1 MSHWNIGTDD
11 VSEETQIYRNKLASK
26 DSQIAAQQTQLL
38 KQTKELDDLRAS
50 LHDALYKLSTETD
63 RALRLETDLSQCNDD
78 LRNEKLTSH
87 NAASS
92 LLAANEQIKAKELEN
107 KELLS
112 NLEHLS
118 RQSDGHAIR
127 ATKIEKEKNT
137 LEARMKELEANLREL
152 SSTPV
157 SPPTRQ
163 RSLHRGRSSSL
174 SNLKISTLEI
184 ELADV
189 KVALAAKEGE
199 VRVLSQKVGNEA
211 MKVENEKI
219 AMERAVQKQ
228 LDKMQALLEERE
240 EELDFLRGGSG
251 GGGEREEDLLRRI
264 DEDGAKIDA
273 LELLLGDVE
282 DAKVLA
288 EKLKVAEHRLQIE
301 MQKTFECTSRQVQLV
316 QEKEEAL
323 DELEEVR
330 ERVTSLE
337 QTVHERESH
346 IDALKREVSDL
357 RAEIAASEGSDC
369 RFSVSTQQTVEDIE
383 RLLSAVNRLRNE
395 RDDLRRKLRFL
406 ETESRFTVQ
415 ALEAMRES
423 EARTVV
429 DASRHRERISRAN
442 IAVSVLSI
450 VVGYLTE
457 QDDIRAVTFA
467 SKDADLRA
475 VREKLKGSE
484 VELVI
489 ATQTLKDITL
499 HRDEL
504 EKQFDSSEA
513 AWMKELEEVKTAHEE
528 TKDSLDRL
536 DANLTEVSAA
546 FEEVECER
554 DSLAVQVA
562 NLTNDLAAAQ
572 SDLNEAERRYSSLQF
587 HQLSNMSSNEATR
600 TLSGQIEEL
609 EKRVMRRTE
618 QIGIH
623 QHDIKRLETNMR
635 LQEERIGE
643 LTAEL
648 EMLASQKD
656 AMVEDC
662 ADAREARDD
671 AVAKFEA
678 IEIEVE
684 ALREETVATE
694 TLIKVIF
701 EVAGNARSSM
711 KASMEKTQFA
721 EKEVERLAADRLY
734 AVQRAEQANAAL
746 LEAQATLASSQEAV
760 HQTTLAL
767 ANSQIEV
774 KRLVSSGHCLDEA
787 KTNFEDRLRE
797 IQDELSKYLAEKD
810 ALANE
815 LRDIQASASHNEITS
830 RSQVAELQAQVQSV
844 EDAMIA
850 MECSHQAALKDL
862 QNQLALK
869 DKLLMDSNV
878 EHEQLVNLKVQHVEE
893 MGRLQSRIVQLTS
906 KLEETKTRQEAAE
919 AARVACVEELAE
931 SRTEV
936 EKQLLAAEN
945 GLQRYREISHELEK
959 VKKDGNN
966 ERTQLNKDL
975 EAVKEELRATKVAQD
990 ALDARYQTEISRN
1003 QTDEAR
1009 LHQLDQQL
1017 TELRSNLEEQKR
1029 KHDSTTREAEELRCK
1044 LIIDARNHTSEQEAH
1059 SKELKSVNERYSQAE
1074 GLIEE
1079 LKEEVAT
1086 VRQELADV
1094 RIQVESLQTENTDY
1108 QQDNTGLEA
1117 ENQRSLSLI
1126 RYLESQVKE
1135 LEQTIKTLEA
1145 DNERCRALLT
1155 RAEKAASTAEVSLSM
1170 QNSHHKRE
1178 VAEMQRELAAL
1189 KAKPN
1194 LNTVIAD
1201 LEERNNEMEELL
1213 KAKCAEIEEND
1224 DRTLDLLKENKKLTS
1239 KVESLSRK
1247 VQNLQAKLAAAKA
1260 SATKVDTTEP
1270 AASHAPAHSR
1280 VSPPLAQSSSRPPRP
1295 LSVSH
1300 SVGPAALPSSSR
1312 VSPPQ
1317 SSFPRARSN
1326 TVSTPTGRTFS
1337 APVSSSQGIPP
1348 PVSRSLSSRTRP
1360 TDLSDATPSPANISS
1375 TPRSLNRAT
1384 SSQSSLPRPKTPERH
1399 ATSRTG
1405 SQHLTPNRR
1414 ADVPD
1419 TVTSS
1424 AIGKKRAAPDDFV
1437 DCDAVPPQGFTVDS
1451 LPGNHIE
1458 MGTPRL
1464 RKVMNSINSG
1474 FTPVRHQLSRP
1485 IISLSPK
1492 RSPKRRAIAK
1502 PSPFMSDVTN
1512 NPRLAVSQPDSE
1524 NKPLKSSWLGRIRG
1538 ASSAQATERTVA
1550 SQERY

>member
-1 MSHWNIGTDD
+1 MSHWNIGADD
-11 VSEETQIYRNKLASK
+11 VSEETQMHRNKLASK

-38 KQTKELDDLRAS
+38 KQTKELDDLRTS
-50 LHDALYKLSTETD
+50 LHDALYKLSTESD
-63 RALRLETDLSQCNDD
+63 RALRLETDLLRCNDD
-78 LRNEKLTSH
+78 LRNEKLVSQ

-92 LLAANEQIKAKELEN
+92 LLAANEQIKTKELEN

-112 NLEHLS
+112 NLDHLS
-118 RQSDGHAIR
+118 RQSDGHTMR
-127 ATKIEKEKNT
+127 ATKLEKEKNT
-137 LEARMKELEANLREL
+137 LEARMKELEVNLRDL

-157 SPPTRQ
+157 SPPARH

-189 KVALAAKEGE
+189 KAALAAKEGE

-211 MKVENEKI
+211 MKIENEKI
-219 AMERAVQKQ
+219 AMERAAQKQ
-228 LDKMQALLEERE
+228 LDEMQALLEERE
-240 EELDFLRGGSG
+240 EELDYLRGGSG
-251 GGGEREEDLLRRI
+251 GGSEREEDLLRRI

-273 LELLLGDVE
+273 LELLLGDAD

-288 EKLKVAEHRLQIE
+288 EKLKVAEHRLQME
-301 MQKTFECTSRQVQLV
+301 MQKVFECTSRQVQLV
-316 QEKEEAL
+316 QEKEQAL

-330 ERVTSLE
+330 ERVSFLE
-337 QTVHERESH
+337 QTVHVRETH
-346 IDALKREVSDL
+346 VDALKREVSDL
-357 RAEIAASEGSDC
+357 QAQVASSEGSDR
-369 RFSVSTQQTVEDIE
+369 RFSMSTQQTVQDIE

-406 ETESRFTVQ
+406 ETESRFTAE
-415 ALEAMRES
+415 ALEAKRES

-429 DASRHRERISRAN
+429 DASRHRDQ
-442 IAVSVLSI
+442 IARTNLTVGALSI
-450 VVGYLTE
+450 VVGYFAG
-457 QDDIRAVTFA
+457 QDDIWAATSSF
-467 SKDADLRA
+467 KDADLQA
-475 VREKLKGSE
+475 VREKLKISE
-484 VELVI
+484 VELAI
-489 ATQTLKDITL
+489 ATQTLEDITL

-504 EKQFDSSEA
+504 EKQFESSEA
-513 AWMKELEEVKTAHEE
+513 AWMKELEEVKAAHEE

-536 DANLTEVSAA
+536 DSHLTEVSAT

-562 NLTNDLAAAQ
+562 NLTTDLATAQ
-572 SDLNEAERRYSSLQF
+572 ADLNEAESRYSSLQF

-684 ALREETVATE
+684 ALREEAAAAE
-694 TLIKVIF
+694 TLVRVIF
-701 EVAGNARSSM
+701 DVAGNARSAV
-711 KASMEKTQFA
+711 KASTEQTQLA
-721 EKEVERLAADRLY
+721 EKEVERLAADRLR
-734 AVQRAEQANAAL
+734 AMQQAEQANTAL
-746 LEAQATLASSQEAV
+746 LEAQTTLASSQDAI

-774 KRLVSSGHCLDEA
+774 RRLVSSGHSLDEA
-787 KTNFEDRLRE
+787 KADFEDRLRGL
-797 IQDELSKYLAEKD
+797 QDELAKHLAEKD
-810 ALANE
+810 ALANQ
-815 LRDIQASASHNEITS
+815 LRDVQVSETTS
-830 RSQVAELQAQVQSV
+830 RSQVTELQIQVQSV
-844 EDAMIA
+844 EDAMTA
-850 MECSHQAALKDL
+850 MESTHRAALKDL
-862 QNQLALK
+862 QTQLASK
-869 DKLLMDSNV
+869 DKLLMDNNA
-878 EHEQLVNLKVQHVEE
+878 EHEQLVSLKVKHVEE
-893 MGRLQSRIVQLTS
+893 MGRLQSHLVQLTS
-906 KLEETKTRQEAAE
+906 ELEETKTRQEAAE

-931 SRTEV
+931 SRAEV
-936 EKQLLAAEN
+936 EKQLLAIES
-945 GLQRYREISHELEK
+945 GLRRNREISHELEK
-959 VKKDGNN
+959 IKKDGDS
-966 ERTQLNKDL
+966 EKTRLDKDL
-975 EAVKEELRATKVAQD
+975 EAVKEDLRATKVARD
-990 ALDARYQTEISRN
+990 ALDARYQKEISQH
-1003 QTDEAR
+1003 QTDSEAR

-1017 TELRSNLEEQKR
+1017 AELRSTLEEQKQ
-1029 KHDSTTREAEELRCK
+1029 KHDSATREAEGLRSK
-1044 LIIDARNHTSEQEAH
+1044 LIIDARNHTSEQEAR
-1059 SKELKSVNERYSQAE
+1059 SKELKTINERYSQAE
-1074 GLIEE
+1074 ELIEE

-1086 VRQELADV
+1086 VRKELTDV
-1094 RIQVESLQTENTDY
+1094 RIQVESLQTENTSY

-1135 LEQTIKTLEA
+1135 LEQTVKTIET

-1178 VAEMQRELAAL
+1178 IAEMQRELAAF
-1189 KAKPN
+1189 KTKPN
-1194 LNTVIAD
+1194 LDTVIAH

-1213 KAKCAEIEEND
+1213 RAKCAEIEEND
-1224 DRTLDLLKENKKLTS
+1224 DRTLDMLKENKKLTS

-1260 SATKVDTTEP
+1260 SATKNDATEP
-1270 AASHAPAHSR
+1270 AASQAPAHSR
-1280 VSPPLAQSSSRPPRP
+1280 VSPPLAQSSSRP

-1300 SVGPAALPSSSR
+1300 NVGHAALASSSR

-1337 APVSSSQGIPP
+1337 APASSSQGIPP
-1348 PVSRSLSSRTRP
+1348 SVSRSLSSRTRP
-1360 TDLSDATPSPANISS
+1360 TGLSDAATPSPANIFS
-1375 TPRSLNRAT
+1375 TPRSLSRAP
-1384 SSQSSLPRPKTPERH
+1384 SQSSLPRPKTPERH
-1399 ATSRTG
+1399 AVSRTG
-1405 SQHLTPNRR
+1405 SQPLTPNRR

-1424 AIGKKRAAPDDFV
+1424 AIGKKRAAPDDFA

-1451 LPGNHIE
+1451 LPGDRIE
-1458 MGTPRL
+1458 TGTPRL

-1492 RSPKRRAIAK
+1492 RSPKRRAK

-1512 NPRLAVSQPDSE
+1512 NPHTAASRPDSE
-1524 NKPLKSSWLGRIRG
+1524 DKPLKSSWLGRIRG
-1538 ASSAQATERTVA
+1538 ASSAQGTERTVA